1 MKIIEKINIDEQM
14 RQIESRLQNEKG
26 ITLDEFKAFFFFL
39 NNLEDFS
46 KGTEWIDFFTS
57 IQVHQD
63 VD

>member
-1 MKIIEKINIDEQM
+1 M

-46 KGTEWIDFFTS
+46 KGIEWI
-57 IQVHQD
+57 H
-63 VD
+63 